1 MRIVVVF
8 NLKAG
13 VKPED
18 YEAWARSVDIPAVRS
33 LTSVSGFEVFEATH
47 LLGSDATPPYRYVE
61 IIDVAAPEGFGDDV
75 SSAKMQQISKAFQEF
90 ADSPRFLVTRNIES
104 GA

>member
-1 MRIVVVF
+1 MRTVVVF
-8 NLKAG
+8 DLNVG

-18 YEAWARSVDIPAVRS
+18 HEAWARSVDMPAVRS
-33 LTSVSGFEVFEATH
+33 LTSASGFEAPH
-47 LLGSDATPPYRYVE
+47 LLGSDATPPCRHVE
-61 IIDVAAPEGFGDDV
+61 IIDIGAPEGFGDDV

-90 ADSPRFLVTRNIES
+90 ADSPRFLVTRKAES